1 MSQKSLPLTV
11 EGFLERLKQ
20 EGFTCL
26 QIHASL
32 ASRKYLVGGD
42 YVLWCSSQGHAYL
55 IEFTEHES
63 AMTERRNVNSV
74 AAEMLYY
81 EEGVDRML
89 SEIRKRVTKVAV

>member
-20 EGFTCL
+20 EGFTCP

-32 ASRKYLVGGD
+32 ASRKYLLGD
-42 YVLWCSSQGHAYL
+42 YVLWCSPQGHASL

-63 AMTERRNVNSV
+63 AMKERRNATSV
-74 AAEMLYY
+74 ASEMLYY
-81 EEGVDRML
+81 EEGVERML
-89 SEIRKRVTKVAV
+89 AEIRKVTKVAV